1 MALRDRDAASKAATM
16 TTAEP
21 GTRSEIALLTAVERW
36 NAGDLPGYL
45 QIYGDDI
52 RLHGVTPE
60 PLDKPGVHAFYEAL
74 VAAFPENRLEVHEI
88 IGTDDRLA
96 CRYTLTGRHE
106 GDFMGVPPT
115 GRQIALPGITI
126 LHFRDGTCVE
136 RWAYADTL
144 GLLVQL
150 GAVPPP

>member
-1 MALRDRDAASKAATM
+1 M
-16 TTAEP
+16 TTSRP
-21 GTRSEIALLTAVERW
+21 DTRSEAALLAAVERW

-45 QIYGDDI
+45 QVYADEI

-60 PLDKPGVHAFYEAL
+60 PLDKPGVRAFYEAL
-74 VAAFPENRLEVHEI
+74 VAAFPDSRLELHEI
-88 IGTDDRLA
+88 IGTDERLA

-126 LHFRDGTCVE
+126 LHFREGACVE

-150 GAVPPP
+150 GAIPPP